1 MKPACNIYAFRNM
14 TKQQEEVMA
23 KKKTEAAAVS
33 ESKKSDLQE
42 FLHEIEVKAFDIYL
56 NRVQNNLPGNEL
68 SDWLEAEAVIKAKHG
83 I

>member
-1 MKPACNIYAFRNM
+1 
-14 TKQQEEVMA
+14 MA
-23 KKKTEAAAVS
+23 KKKAEASNIS
-33 ESKKSDLQE
+33 ESQGADLKE

-56 NRVQNNLPGNEL
+56 NRVQNNLPGSEL